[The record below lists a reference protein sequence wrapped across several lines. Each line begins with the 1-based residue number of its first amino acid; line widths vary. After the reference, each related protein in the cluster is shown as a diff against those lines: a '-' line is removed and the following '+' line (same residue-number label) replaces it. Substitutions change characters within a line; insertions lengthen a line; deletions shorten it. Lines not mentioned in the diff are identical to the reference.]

1 MNRPL
6 ILTYDVCTQSTRA
19 ILVDKQGN
27 IVDKE
32 QVKYDEPYFRQ
43 RPGWAEQ
50 KTDFYFDNMCRAS
63 TALMAR
69 NADKVPDIIACAV
82 TVIRD
87 TLVFLDENYKPTRD
101 IIHWLDARKCVFDDP
116 FPLWKE
122 AVFELI
128 GMGKGTKIVYRTSKV
143 NWVRQK
149 QPKVW
154 ARTKKIVCLPAYL
167 NYRMT
172 GRLAD
177 TPANT
182 IAHIPMDYKKK
193 RWMKENDLT
202 RCFYDVPQ
210 DRLYELIPSGE
221 VLGYITKE
229 AAALTGA
236 PEGLPLIATGAD
248 KACETLGLSVAR
260 PDKASISF
268 GPR

>member
-6 ILTYDVCTQSTRA
+6 ILTYDVGTQSTRA

-32 QVKYDEPYFRQ
+32 QVKYAEPYFRQ

-50 KTDFYFDNMCRAS
+50 KTDFYFDNMCKAS

-87 TLVFLDENYKPTRD
+87 TLVFLDENYQPTRD

-128 GMGKGTKIVYRTSKV
+128 GMGKGTRIAYRTSKV

-154 ARTKKIVCLPAYL
+154 ARTKKIVCLPAYI

-177 TPANT
+177 TPAST
-182 IAHIPMDYKKK
+182 IARI
-193 RWMKENDLT
+193 
-202 RCFYDVPQ
+202 
-210 DRLYELIPSGE
+210 SAS
-221 VLGYITKE
+221 LGNVK
-229 AAALTGA
+229 L
-236 PEGLPLIATGAD
+236 
-248 KACETLGLSVAR
+248 C
-260 PDKASISF
+260 
-268 GPR
+268 

>member
-6 ILTYDVCTQSTRA
+6 ILTYDVGTQSTRA

-32 QVKYDEPYFRQ
+32 QVKYAEPYFRQ

-50 KTDFYFDNMCRAS
+50 KTDFYFDNMCKAS

-87 TLVFLDENYKPTRD
+87 TLVFLDENYQPTRD

-128 GMGKGTKIVYRTSKV
+128 GMGKGTRIAYRTSKV

-154 ARTKKIVCLPAYL
+154 ARTK
-167 NYRMT
+167 
-172 GRLAD
+172 
-177 TPANT
+177 
-182 IAHIPMDYKKK
+182 
-193 RWMKENDLT
+193 
-202 RCFYDVPQ
+202 
-210 DRLYELIPSGE
+210 
-221 VLGYITKE
+221 
-229 AAALTGA
+229 
-236 PEGLPLIATGAD
+236 
-248 KACETLGLSVAR
+248 
-260 PDKASISF
+260 
-268 GPR
+268 

>member
-6 ILTYDVCTQSTRA
+6 ILTYDVGTQSTRA

-32 QVKYDEPYFRQ
+32 QVKYAEPYFRQ

-50 KTDFYFDNMCRAS
+50 KTDFYFDNMCKAS

-87 TLVFLDENYKPTRD
+87 TLVFLDENYQPTRD

-128 GMGKGTKIVYRTSKV
+128 GMGKGTRIAYRTSKV

-154 ARTKKIVCLPAYL
+154 ARTKKIVCLPAFMAAL
-167 NYRMT
+167 C
-172 GRLAD
+172 AA
-177 TPANT
+177 PS
-182 IAHIPMDYKKK
+182 
-193 RWMKENDLT
+193 
-202 RCFYDVPQ
+202 
-210 DRLYELIPSGE
+210 IPSAIPLTI
-221 VLGYITKE
+221 VTPDAASSPDSLSAASLPYTE
-229 AAALTGA
+229 AFLA
-236 PEGLPLIATGAD
+236 P
-248 KACETLGLSVAR
+248 
-260 PDKASISF
+260 
-268 GPR
+268 